1 MKYLFFDVETTGVD
15 AEWDNVVQ
23 LAAVLT
29 DEVGLELATMDRIV
43 RPDDFTIPRRA
54 AAIHG
59 ITTQIARARGI
70 GIEKVL
76 AEFLEMV
83 EQSDYLVAHN
93 FSFDY
98 TFLKVELGRVAAL
111 QPDSQLTLF
120 ASNEDATSEEKKAP
134 IKDPAWWDRQ
144 SKKFL
149 SRNHNRFYCTMRST
163 TEVTKIGYN
172 PKYKSY
178 KWPKLEELH
187 RVLFGEQVMGAHN
200 AMVDVRAT
208 LRCFFELKD
217 KRGMYGE

>member
-29 DEVGLELATMDRIV
+29 DGVGLELASMDRIV

-59 ITTQIARARGI
+59 ITTQIARIKGI
-70 GIEKVL
+70 AIEDVL
-76 AEFLEMV
+76 SEFLELV

-98 TFLKVELGRVAAL
+98 TFLKVELERAFTQEDLSNQGSLFPGDTTSLKSERFN
-111 QPDSQLTLF
+111 QRPPTWWNQQITKFKSQNNQHF
-120 ASNEDATSEEKKAP
+120 
-134 IKDPAWWDRQ
+134 
-144 SKKFL
+144 F
-149 SRNHNRFYCTMRST
+149 CTMRST

-187 RVLFGEQVMGAHN
+187 RVLFGEPITGAHN
-200 AMVDVRAT
+200 AMVDVQAT
-208 LRCFFELKD
+208 LRCFFELKG
-217 KRGMYGE
+217 KRGMFG